1 MTSLLFDVP
10 KLQPEPVPY
19 SLLSEDLTVK
29 TEDVLI
35 IPVYRL

>member
-1 MTSLLFDVP
+1 MTSLLFSVGLP

-35 IPVYRL
+35 IYRL